1 MIRVLTVF
9 FLMAG
14 LAGAAAAQ
22 SDYRIQPGDTLQ
34 IEVLEDPN
42 LNRSVLVLPDGSIS
56 VPLVGTVRAGGRN
69 GV

>member
-34 IEVLEDPN
+34 IEVLEDP
-42 LNRSVLVLPDGSIS
+42 SC
-56 VPLVGTVRAGGRN
+56 TGRKI
-69 GV
+69 GRFTCGI